1 MMTDEQVSLRETI
14 TPKSDQINADD
25 LIGTTRTVTVTKVTA
40 ASGDQPVSVYFDG
53 DNGKPYKPCKSM
65 RRVLIFA
72 WGDDGRA
79 WVGRSMTLFSDPTV
93 KFGGVMVGGIR
104 ISHLTNISGQLN
116 MSLTTTRAKRAPFVV
131 SELKLAPPAAAPAA
145 AAAPKKYPQADFD
158 AKFPA
163 WESAIEV
170 GALTAAVVISKAEQS
185 GGTLTDAMKASIN
198 AVKIIPQSTP
208 QEDF

>member
-1 MMTDEQVSLRETI
+1 MTDEQVSLRDTI
-14 TPKSDQINADD
+14 TPKSDQLNADD

-40 ASGDQPVSVYFDG
+40 ASGDQPVSVYFEG

-72 WGDDGRA
+72 WGDDGRD
-79 WVGRSMTLFSDPTV
+79 WVGRSMTLFCCPEV
-93 KFGGVMVGGIR
+93 KFGGVKVGGIR
-104 ISHLTNISGQLN
+104 ISHLTNINGQLN

-131 SELKLAPPAAAPAA
+131 SELKLAAHAPA
-145 AAAPKKYPQADFD
+145 PKQYPQAEFN

-163 WESAIEV
+163 WQSAIEL
-170 GALTAAVVISKAEQS
+170 GTLAASVVISKAEQS
-185 GGTLTDAMKASIN
+185 GGTPTDAMKASIN
-198 AVKIIPQSTP
+198 AVKIIPKSTP

>member
-1 MMTDEQVSLRETI
+1 MTDEQVSLRETI
-14 TPKSDQINADD
+14 TPNSNQLNADD

-72 WGDDGRA
+72 WGDDGRD

-131 SELKLAPPAAAPAA
+131 SELKLASPAPAA
-145 AAAPKKYPQADFD
+145 AAAPKQYQQDEFN

>member
-1 MMTDEQVSLRETI
+1 MMEILDISDTI
-14 TPKSDQINADD
+14 VVKSDQLNSED
-25 LIGTTRTVTVTKVTA
+25 LISGEKTITVSRVTKNA
-40 ASGDQPVSVYFDG
+40 GADQPLFIYYEG
-53 DNGKPYKPCKSM
+53 DNGKPFKPCLTM
-65 RRVLIFA
+65 RKILMAIWGMNGNA
-72 WGDDGRA
+72 WA
-79 WVGRSMTLFSDPTV
+79 CKKLTLYRDADAA
-93 KFGGVMVGGIR
+93 FGGQKVGGIR
-104 ISHLTNISGQLN
+104 ISHASDIDKDFKIMLTVSRG
-116 MSLTTTRAKRAPFVV
+116 KKKEFVV
-131 SELKLAPPAAAPAA
+131 KVLKAADKSLAVPEPTQ
-145 AAAPKKYPQADFD
+145 YPQADFD

>member
-1 MMTDEQVSLRETI
+1 MTDQQVSLRDTI
-14 TPKSDQINADD
+14 TPKSDQLNADD
-25 LIGTTRTVTVTKVTA
+25 LIGTTKTVTVTKVTA
-40 ASGDQPVSVYFDG
+40 ASGDQPVSVYFEG

-104 ISHLTNISGQLN
+104 ISHLTNINGQLN

-131 SELKLAPPAAAPAA
+131 SELKLAAPAAAPA
-145 AAAPKKYPQADFD
+145 PKQYPQAEFN

-170 GALTAAVVISKAEQS
+170 GTLTAAVVISKAEQS
-185 GGTLTDAMKASIN
+185 GGTLTDAMKASID
-198 AVKIIPQSTP
+198 AVKIIPKSTP

>member
-1 MMTDEQVSLRETI
+1 MEEKQVSLRATI
-14 TPKSDQINADD
+14 EPNSNQLNADD

-72 WGDDGRA
+72 WGDDGRD
-79 WVGRSMTLFSDPTV
+79 WVGRSMTLYADPEV
-93 KFGGVMVGGIR
+93 KFGGVKLGGIR

-131 SELKLAPPAAAPAA
+131 SELKLAAPAAAPA
-145 AAAPKKYPQADFD
+145 PKQYPQAEFN

-170 GALTAAVVISKAEQS
+170 GTLTAAVVISKAEQS
-185 GGTLTDAMKASIN
+185 GGTLTSAMKKLIK
-198 AVKIIPQSTP
+198 AVKPATP

>member
-1 MMTDEQVSLRETI
+1 MTEINLRDTI
-14 TPKSDQINADD
+14 TPKSEQLNYDD
-25 LIGTTRTVTVTKVTA
+25 VIGITPIVTVTKVTA
-40 ASGDQPVSVYFDG
+40 EIGDQPVSIHLKEYQGRPF
-53 DNGKPYKPCKSM
+53 KPCKSM

-72 WGDDGRA
+72 WGDKGSDWIGRKMQIY
-79 WVGRSMTLFSDPTV
+79 GDSDV
-93 KFGGVMVGGIR
+93 KFGGVKVGGIR

-131 SELKLAPPAAAPAA
+131 SELKLAAPAAAPA
-145 AAAPKKYPQADFD
+145 PNQYPQADFD

-170 GALTAAVVISKAEQS
+170 GTLTAAVVISKAEQS

>member
-1 MMTDEQVSLRETI
+1 MTDEQVSLRDTI
-14 TPKSDQINADD
+14 TPKSDQLNADD

-40 ASGDQPVSVYFDG
+40 ASGDQPVSVYFEG

-72 WGDDGRA
+72 WGDDGRD
-79 WVGRSMTLFSDPTV
+79 WVGRSMTLFCCPDV
-93 KFGGVMVGGIR
+93 KFGGVKVGGIR
-104 ISHLTNISGQLN
+104 ISHLTNINGQLN

-131 SELKLAPPAAAPAA
+131 SELKLAAPAP
-145 AAAPKKYPQADFD
+145 APNQYPQADFD

-163 WESAIEV
+163 WQSAINS
-170 GALTAAVVISKAEQS
+170 GAHTAETVIIKAEQS
-185 GGTLTDAMKASIN
+185 GGALNAEMKKLIK
-198 AVKIIPQSTP
+198 AVKPATP